1 MPRKS
6 FSEAAVV
13 ATGAQPSAARFG
25 GEARHRDDLS
35 TPICPWR
42 CNLTALSQQA
52 NLYFVAYADRI
63 FVYIP
68 QYHTQALPQ
77 EPALIVTSQ
86 PSRPARPGYI
96 DARRPHAINNLVVQC
111 LGNEEII
118 ATVRDDGDVDA
129 FFVRQIIHAIERRTE
144 PGSSVG
150 VDADEVKPFFQSNV
164 GMSAWG
170 LAIHSEAR
178 ILATSA
184 NTHSITIFKFGLVD
198 ADEQDQPQEGEELHE
213 NGGKSEQH
221 RKNDVTEQVLNGT
234 SNIPHI
240 AFCNTG
246 DDPEARWLLTTDIG
260 GFCRSIDLWEMGTA
274 QTFRFGGQ
282 SYVSVHDHD
291 RFNSGWT
298 IMFLDKRSFLPED
311 DFRAALGFEE
321 GEIDS
326 GVKSEQTLWDIGG
339 SIDHVPDASERFGL
353 PRRRPLPDRP
363 SPSRDST
370 DAQSEAPA
378 DQEASQDDVNEDVAM
393 ADAQE
398 DNDSGELSEDDTY
411 YVDMDSEDEGTEDSF
426 SFSAMYGGRRIFG
439 NEPRAFQFNNKS
451 ICDDLPC
458 PILHTSVRSVYL
470 LQPPHCPAAEKVI
483 SESAFTPPTVGFTN
497 ALRQLVPS
505 QYSWINSIER
515 LNMAAYIPAI
525 GVVVL
530 ASQKGR
536 VVVISLTKLSRYAD
550 FPAPKYSKSK
560 CPPNSVYTMRIER
573 ILPLA
578 SQEAHGERPFEPL
591 AGIAT
596 GPMQGT
602 ERLPDEQ
609 KRWRLM
615 LMYYDHSILGY
626 EIRRRRTRDSGIS
639 IQDVVV

>member
-13 ATGAQPSAARFG
+13 AIGAQTSAARFG
-25 GEARHRDDLS
+25 GDSRHRDDLS

-42 CNLTALSQQA
+42 CNLTALSQHA

-63 FVYIP
+63 FVYRP
-68 QYHTQALPQ
+68 RYHTQALSQ

-86 PSRPARPGYI
+86 PSTPARPGYI

-111 LGNEEII
+111 LGSEEII

-129 FFVRQIIHAIERRTE
+129 FFVRQIIHAIERRAE

-198 ADEQDQPQEGEELHE
+198 ADGQDEPQEGEELDE
-213 NGGKSEQH
+213 SGTKPERH
-221 RKNDVTEQVLNGT
+221 RKTDVTEQVLNGT

-260 GFCRSIDLWEMGTA
+260 GFCRSIDLWEMATA

-282 SYVSVHDHD
+282 SYVSAHDHD

-326 GVKSEQTLWDIGG
+326 GVKSEQNLWDIGG
-339 SIDHVPDASERFGL
+339 SIDHVPDASERFGM
-353 PRRRPLPDRP
+353 PRRQSRFDRP
-363 SPSRDST
+363 STSRSST
-370 DAQSEAPA
+370 DTGLDGSPDEEVSESAA
-378 DQEASQDDVNEDVAM
+378 NEDVTM
-393 ADAQE
+393 ADPDQ
-398 DNDSGELSEDDTY
+398 DDDELSEDDTY
-411 YVDMDSEDEGTEDSF
+411 YVDIDSEDEGTEDSF
-426 SFSAMYGGRRIFG
+426 SFNAMYGGRRIFG

-458 PILHTSVRSVYL
+458 PILHSSVRSVYL
-470 LQPPHCPAAEKVI
+470 VQPPHCPASEKAI
-483 SESAFTPPTVGFTN
+483 SESAITPPTVGFTN
-497 ALRQLVPS
+497 ALRQLIPS

-515 LNMAAYIPAI
+515 LNMTAYIPAI

-536 VVVISLTKLSRYAD
+536 VVVMSLTKLSRHSD
-550 FPAPKYSKSK
+550 FPALKYSKSK
-560 CPPNSVYTMRIER
+560 CPPNTVYTMRIER
-573 ILPLA
+573 ILPFA
-578 SQEAHGERPFEPL
+578 SQEADGHRPFEPL

-602 ERLPDEQ
+602 EHLPDEQ

-615 LMYYDHSILGY
+615 LMYYDHTVLSY
-626 EIRRRRTRDSGIS
+626 EVRRRRMRDSGVS